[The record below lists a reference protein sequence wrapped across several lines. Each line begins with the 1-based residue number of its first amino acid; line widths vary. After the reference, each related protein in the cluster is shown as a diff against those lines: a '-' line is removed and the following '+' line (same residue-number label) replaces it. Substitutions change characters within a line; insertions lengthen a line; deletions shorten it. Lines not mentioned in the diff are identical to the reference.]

1 MRLIDADA
9 LMKKIR
15 EVDFVAD
22 VDLMKITHDSMLT
35 GFFHGSVQ
43 GIVDRLPTAYDP
55 DKIVEQLE
63 DKAELTYL
71 NKMEERV
78 GKKQTTGFALG
89 IRAAIEIAK
98 GGAV

>member
-43 GIVDRLPTAYDP
+43 GIVDRLPTAQD
-55 DKIVEQLE
+55 DMNGMNVVVEDVKFCPMCGAKLKELE
-63 DKAELTYL
+63 
-71 NKMEERV
+71 
-78 GKKQTTGFALG
+78 G
-89 IRAAIEIAK
+89 
-98 GGAV
+98 

>member
-55 DKIVEQLE
+55 DRIVEQLE
-63 DKAELTYL
+63 DAPTLELP
-71 NKMEERV
+71 KGWERLLGGNGV
-78 GKKQTTGFALG
+78 ILKKS
-89 IRAAIEIAK
+89 AIEIVKK

>member
-15 EVDFVAD
+15 EVDFAAD

-43 GIVDRLPTAYDP
+43 GIVDHLPTAYDF
-55 DKIVEQLE
+55 DKVVEQLE
-63 DKAELTYL
+63 ELSKY
-71 NKMEERV
+71 EVVE
-78 GKKQTTGFALG
+78 KKFEK
-89 IRAAIEIAK
+89 AIEIVK

>member
-1 MRLIDADA
+1 MKLIDADA

-43 GIVDRLPTAYDP
+43 GIVDRLPTACDL
-55 DKIVEQLE
+55 DKVVEQLE
-63 DKAELTYL
+63 EASYWTDPTYDIEVIDL
-71 NKMEERV
+71 SD
-78 GKKQTTGFALG
+78 
-89 IRAAIEIAK
+89 AIEIVK
-98 GGAV
+98 SGGKV

>member
-1 MRLIDADA
+1 MKLIDADA

-63 DKAELTYL
+63 AELYGDL
-71 NKMEERV
+71 DAIRV
-78 GKKQTTGFALG
+78 AFDHG
-89 IRAAIEIAK
+89 IRTAIEIVK
-98 GGAV
+98 GDMVCDS

>member
-63 DKAELTYL
+63 ELKYKPCADTK
-71 NKMEERV
+71 NCTDFVTCEQHFMQK
-78 GKKQTTGFALG
+78 
-89 IRAAIEIAK
+89 AIEIVK

>member
-1 MRLIDADA
+1 MKLIDADA

-43 GIVDRLPTAYDP
+43 GIVDRLPTAYDL
-55 DKIVEQLE
+55 DKVVEQLE
-63 DKAELTYL
+63 AETKSVYNEIQGDYFNYVEIDK
-71 NKMEERV
+71 
-78 GKKQTTGFALG
+78 
-89 IRAAIEIAK
+89 AIEIVK

>member
-1 MRLIDADA
+1 MKLIDADV

-43 GIVDRLPTAYDP
+43 GIVDRLPTAYDI
-55 DKIVEQLE
+55 DKIIEQLE
-63 DKAELTYL
+63 EL
-71 NKMEERV
+71 NEEEERLV
-78 GKKQTTGFALG
+78 NNHVFIQG
-89 IRAAIEIAK
+89 IIEIVK
-98 GGAV
+98 SGGAENDS

>member
-1 MRLIDADA
+1 MKLIDADV

-55 DKIVEQLE
+55 DKVVEQLE
-63 DKAELTYL
+63 ENTCYVEDGNGHAGHFVFTET
-71 NKMEERV
+71 
-78 GKKQTTGFALG
+78 
-89 IRAAIEIAK
+89 AIEIVK
-98 GGAV
+98 SGGKV

>member
-1 MRLIDADA
+1 MKLIDADA

-63 DKAELTYL
+63 AETKSVYNEIQGDYFNYVEIDK
-71 NKMEERV
+71 
-78 GKKQTTGFALG
+78 
-89 IRAAIEIAK
+89 AIEIVK
-98 GGAV
+98 SGGAE